1 MDLNTI
7 LSIASLS
14 ISVGGLVPVF
24 FLQDRVKA
32 VVFGVVISSL
42 VLLSAIG
49 VYRAVQH
56 QAEIRYVS
64 SEVKKALGKNPSTI
78 NQLEQSIH
86 HVDFVLLLEAVDN
99 LVRSG
104 KIQYQ
109 IEKLYDTQRNAYLVG
124 VYYVPT
130 LQ

>member
-1 MDLNTI
+1 MDFNTV
-7 LSIASLS
+7 LSIVSLS

-24 FLQDRVKA
+24 FLQERARA
-32 VVFGVVISSL
+32 VVYGIVISSL
-42 VLLSAIG
+42 ILLSTVG
-49 VYRAVQH
+49 VYRAFQH
-56 QAEIRYVS
+56 QAEIRYVAG
-64 SEVKKALGKNPSTI
+64 EVQKALGKSPSTI

-86 HVDFVLLLEAVDN
+86 HVEYALLLEAVDK

-109 IEKLYDTQRNAYLVG
+109 IEKLYDAQRNAYFVG
-124 VYYVPT
+124 IYYVPT